1 MIEILRGLPAWQAL
15 WQRLDAAG
23 WGDAAEPGRRTA
35 FNGLGHAIWQ
45 MRQNPAEAESWCVVV
60 LHAGLL
66 DHGIRGL
73 ATYRELP
80 DRLELEYMGAAQAG
94 QGAGTVLLRYLAAEA
109 AARHVPLTLRRRK
122 GLGNR
127 EVEFP
132 VLRADQEALP
142 LVPVEDVGC
151 LAPVLRIAD
160 SDSPLG
166 EVRYFHAAGGTACP
180 ALEPA
185 QLGEVGVRPPLLP
198 LGVLRFFRC
207 TS

>member
-1 MIEILRGLPAWQAL
+1 VIEILRGLPAWQAL
-15 WQRLDAAG
+15 WQRLEAAG

-45 MRQNPAEAESWCVVV
+45 MCQNPAEAESWYVVV

-109 AARHVPLTLRRRK
+109 AARHVPLTLSAYASAAGFYRRHGMSETPAVPGRPLARFTFAPAAAAHYAQT
-122 GLGNR
+122 GRPL
-127 EVEFP
+127 P
-132 VLRADQEALP
+132 P
-142 LVPVEDVGC
+142 LVRHGQGGP
-151 LAPVLRIAD
+151 A
-160 SDSPLG
+160 
-166 EVRYFHAAGGTACP
+166 RYPGAH
-180 ALEPA
+180 
-185 QLGEVGVRPPLLP
+185 
-198 LGVLRFFRC
+198 
-207 TS
+207 

>member
-15 WQRLDAAG
+15 WQRLEAAG

-80 DRLELEYMGAAQAG
+80 DRLELEYMGVAQAG

-109 AARHVPLTLRRRK
+109 AARHVPLTLS
-122 GLGNR
+122 
-127 EVEFP
+127 
-132 VLRADQEALP
+132 AYA
-142 LVPVEDVGC
+142 
-151 LAPVLRIAD
+151 
-160 SDSPLG
+160 S
-166 EVRYFHAAGGTACP
+166 AAGFYRRHGMAE
-180 ALEPA
+180 APA
-185 QLGEVGVRPPLLP
+185 QSGRPLARFTFSPAAAAHYAQTGRPLPPLIRHGE
-198 LGVLRFFRC
+198 GVPTRHPGAH
-207 TS
+207 

>member
-1 MIEILRGLPAWQAL
+1 VIEILRGLPAWQAL
-15 WQRLDAAG
+15 WKRLDAAG

-73 ATYRELP
+73 ATYRELT

-109 AARHVPLTLRRRK
+109 AARHVPLTLS
-122 GLGNR
+122 
-127 EVEFP
+127 
-132 VLRADQEALP
+132 AYA
-142 LVPVEDVGC
+142 
-151 LAPVLRIAD
+151 
-160 SDSPLG
+160 S
-166 EVRYFHAAGGTACP
+166 AAGFYRRHGMAE
-180 ALEPA
+180 APA
-185 QLGEVGVRPPLLP
+185 QSGRPLARFTFSPAAAAHYAQTGRPLPPLIRHGE
-198 LGVLRFFRC
+198 GVPTRHPGAH
-207 TS
+207 